1 MVSYTEDRTH
11 PGGREFLHA
20 QQPADLIE
28 PGREIHLCVGVYAAG
43 DSPRLRHGHEEGLVV
58 KLRPGA
64 DA

>member
-1 MVSYTEDRTH
+1 MVSYTEDRPH
-11 PGGREFLHA
+11 PGRREFLHA

-28 PGREIHLCVGVYAAG
+28 PGREIHLCVDVYATG
-43 DSPRLRHGHEEGLVV
+43 DSTRLRHGHEEGLVV